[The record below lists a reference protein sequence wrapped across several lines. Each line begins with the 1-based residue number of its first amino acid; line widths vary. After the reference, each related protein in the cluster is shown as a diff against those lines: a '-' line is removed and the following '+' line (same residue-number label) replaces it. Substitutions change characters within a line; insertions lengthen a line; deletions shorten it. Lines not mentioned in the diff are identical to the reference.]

1 MMVVG
6 VVGVVEGA
14 GVACVVVL
22 VSPSLVTLTPIIAL
36 QTGNLVAG
44 RPITEIIG
52 RGTHD
57 HISQGIPPAEETLQF
72 PRAANI
78 MDIRSKSNAYNNLS

>member
-1 MMVVG
+1 MVVV

-44 RPITEIIG
+44 RQGGPIKEIIG
-52 RGTHD
+52 VGTHD

-72 PRAANI
+72 PRAGNGHH
-78 MDIRSKSNAYNNLS
+78 K